1 MDWVFASLDFA
12 KCYIDDIIVFDFTI
26 EEHNHHL
33 QYVFDCLGVYGLK
46 LHLGKCG
53 FFQSQVGY
61 LGHMIYP
68 WGLGFVQKAKVM
80 WFPRFP
86 NQLMLVG

>member
-1 MDWVFASLDFA
+1 
-12 KCYIDDIIVFDFTI
+12 
-26 EEHNHHL
+26 
-33 QYVFDCLGVYGLK
+33 VYGLK

>member
-1 MDWVFASLDFA
+1 
-12 KCYIDDIIVFDFTI
+12 
-26 EEHNHHL
+26 
-33 QYVFDCLGVYGLK
+33 VYGLK

-68 WGLGFVQKAKVM
+68 WGLGFVQKTKVDAISKVPKPTYVSRLRASLGLANYYQWTM
-80 WFPRFP
+80 VC
-86 NQLMLVG
+86 QKV